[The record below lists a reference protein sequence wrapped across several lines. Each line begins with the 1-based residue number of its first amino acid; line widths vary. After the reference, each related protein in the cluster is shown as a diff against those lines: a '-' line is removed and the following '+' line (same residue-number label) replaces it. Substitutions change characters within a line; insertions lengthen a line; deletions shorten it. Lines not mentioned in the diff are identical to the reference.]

1 MRTFQKYLPTIFGS
15 ICCLLIALCYKK
27 FGIGENYKDL
37 LSAAIVF
44 ASILVG
50 LIGVLMGT
58 LFGVRNDER
67 VKLFLSYTREEI
79 KGLFKSSIIAG
90 LSLVI
95 LSMMLYVSWTK
106 PFEVIVFLT
115 WSFSLGYSF
124 SSMYRVFDIVLHIVF
139 SDTGLNDDEPAESI
153 MQDRDREN
161 LQKNFERKKNN

>member
-1 MRTFQKYLPTIFGS
+1 
-15 ICCLLIALCYKK
+15 
-27 FGIGENYKDL
+27 
-37 LSAAIVF
+37 
-44 ASILVG
+44 
-50 LIGVLMGT
+50 MGT